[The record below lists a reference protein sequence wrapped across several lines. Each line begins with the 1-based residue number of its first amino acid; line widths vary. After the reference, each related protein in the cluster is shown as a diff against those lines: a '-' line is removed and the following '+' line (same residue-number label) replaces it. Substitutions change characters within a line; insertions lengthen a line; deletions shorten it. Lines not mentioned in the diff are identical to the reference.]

1 MFLIFGIINKQILQ
15 IARMIWIKLSL
26 YKCNIIVSKTML
38 METFCFYF
46 NTMSARFYLK

>member
-15 IARMIWIKLSL
+15 IARMIWIKLSFISERL
-26 YKCNIIVSKTML
+26 SYQNNV

-46 NTMSARFYLK
+46 IAMSARFYLK